1 MKYLRN
7 LLPSQANLGNVLP
20 LLGML
25 FRIPIN
31 ILPLPSLFY
40 DDENCTQNEENKVRK
55 RGEGSGALEEFIDL
69 KECSGPDLSDDNMKE
84 YTLPLLEII
93 FECLISSKA
102 IPLNRNIVIDHHH
115 KYHNNNDSTSYDT
128 SNNISNNDD
137 DRNDNDKDT
146 GNQTENIGSNNAN
159 EQIHK
164 EYVDYERMKYILRDT
179 ILKTLSHGFFTLS
192 SFRLLMQR
200 KKALQNLLT
209 SLLFYHDSAAINND
223 KLVHFDHS
231 LPGPNL
237 PGKLNENHFSLR
249 MTSSPSIDKN
259 MNNSN
264 HNNNYYDNNNN
275 DNSNMSSN
283 GSNDNL
289 SSLTSSN
296 FANRKLERSKSLQK
310 SDKEIF
316 DIDNDSDRNLAT
328 SSPSNPANSLFKGS
342 PNWDNL
348 FESSTE
354 TLTSNSTIIQNQ
366 NQNQNQNHHQ
376 QDKSTHF
383 IATEKEISGKYSLD
397 EGKKLL
403 TLISSIIFSGI
414 IELENPSMIA
424 ALFLCLP
431 SDDVNNEKHQLLIID
446 SFKNVVTDIF
456 TDYYD
461 SSITKR
467 SQKVLLILSGVLNH
481 LINLSRLNFFA
492 LSVKFELLQ
501 LTLKILEVSYEYK
514 VIDKNR
520 NILRDKEKE
529 KERIS
534 ALSISKDLGETGR
547 CFACSC
553 LEAVEDAEMKKFKK
567 RNECLQG
574 SNCSILLFIIIQI
587 SILLFIII
595 QISILL
601 FIIIQIFII
610 FIFIFLVLHDLV
622 LYYFVLCYFFSLF
635 CLSLFCFSLLQFTL
649 F

>member
-25 FRIPIN
+25 FKIPIN

-40 DDENCTQNEENKVRK
+40 NDESCIQNEEKKIRK

-69 KECSGPDLSDDNMKE
+69 KECSGPDLSDVNMKE

-93 FECLISSKA
+93 FECLCSSKA
-102 IPLNRNIVIDHHH
+102 ISLKRNTVIDCHH
-115 KYHNNNDSTSYDT
+115 KHNNNNNSTSYDT

-137 DRNDNDKDT
+137 DRNDNDNDNDT
-146 GNQTENIGSNNAN
+146 GNQTENIDSNNAN
-159 EQIHK
+159 DQIHK
-164 EYVDYERMKYILRDT
+164 EYVEYEKMKYVLRDT

-200 KKALQNLLT
+200 KRALQNLLT
-209 SLLFYHDSAAINND
+209 SLLFYHDSAEISND
-223 KLVHFDHS
+223 KLVHFNHPLS
-231 LPGPNL
+231 GSNL
-237 PGKLNENHFSLR
+237 PGELNENHFSLR
-249 MTSSPSIDKN
+249 ITSSPSIDKN

-264 HNNNYYDNNNN
+264 HNNNNNNDNNDNNNN
-275 DNSNMSSN
+275 NNMSSN
-283 GSNDNL
+283 GSNNNL
-289 SSLTSSN
+289 SSLPSSN
-296 FANRKLERSKSLQK
+296 FANRKFERSKSLQK
-310 SDKEIF
+310 SDEEIY
-316 DIDNDSDRNLAT
+316 DIGNDSDRNLAA

-342 PNWDNL
+342 PNWENL
-348 FESSTE
+348 FESTPE
-354 TLTSNSTIIQNQ
+354 KLTSNSTMIQNQ
-366 NQNQNQNHHQ
+366 NYNQENE
-376 QDKSTHF
+376 STNL
-383 IATEKEISGKYSLD
+383 IATEKEILGKCSLD

-431 SDDVNNEKHQLLIID
+431 SDDVNHEKHQLLIID
-446 SFKNVVTDIF
+446 CFQNVVTDIF

-461 SSITKR
+461 SSTTKK

-481 LINLSRLNFFA
+481 LINLLKLNFFA

-501 LTLKILEVSYEYK
+501 LTLKILEVSYQYK

-520 NILRDKEKE
+520 SFLKDKEKE
-529 KERIS
+529 KERIT

-553 LEAVEDAEMKKFKK
+553 FETVEDAEMKKFKK

-574 SNCSILLFIIIQI
+574 SNCSILLF
-587 SILLFIII
+587 FII
-595 QISILL
+595 L
-601 FIIIQIFII
+601 IFII
-610 FIFIFLVLHDLV
+610 LFFIVIVLH
-622 LYYFVLCYFFSLF
+622 YFVFHY
-635 CLSLFCFSLLQFTL
+635 
-649 F
+649 